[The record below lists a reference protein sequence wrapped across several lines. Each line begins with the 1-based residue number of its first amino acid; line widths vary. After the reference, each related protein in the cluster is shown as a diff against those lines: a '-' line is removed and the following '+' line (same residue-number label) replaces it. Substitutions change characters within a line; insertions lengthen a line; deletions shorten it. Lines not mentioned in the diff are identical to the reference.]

1 MIASK
6 CTFEQMMTAAA
17 GNFLLAEATSFVQV
31 EYGMDDLKASW
42 QGFVDTSDE
51 HNMEFKSRKDICINF
66 AHALSNYIE
75 YLEESSPLSVGR

>member
-1 MIASK
+1 
-6 CTFEQMMTAAA
+6 MMKVAA
-17 GNFLLAEATSFVQV
+17 GNFTLAEATSFVQV
-31 EYGMDDLKASW
+31 EYGMDDLQASW

>member
-6 CTFEQMMTAAA
+6 CTFEQMMTTAA